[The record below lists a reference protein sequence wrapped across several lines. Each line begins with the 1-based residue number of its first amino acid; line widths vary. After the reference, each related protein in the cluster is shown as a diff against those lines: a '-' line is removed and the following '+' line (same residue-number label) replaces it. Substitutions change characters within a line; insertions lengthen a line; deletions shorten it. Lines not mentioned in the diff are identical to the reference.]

1 MHNKTAL
8 IHWLII
14 ENPDNLAP
22 EECGPKIGSFDY
34 QKKSSTLKQADIM
47 YMFNKAFKIDCC
59 GTSKP
64 LPPTPS
70 TSAMK
75 TQENMEEDST
85 DSEPADERDIQM
97 EHSSD

>member
-1 MHNKTAL
+1 
-8 IHWLII
+8 
-14 ENPDNLAP
+14 
-22 EECGPKIGSFDY
+22 
-34 QKKSSTLKQADIM
+34 M

-59 GTSKP
+59 GTSRS
-64 LPPTPS
+64 LPPTPL

-85 DSEPADERDIQM
+85 DSEPADESDIQM

>member
-1 MHNKTAL
+1 
-8 IHWLII
+8 
-14 ENPDNLAP
+14 
-22 EECGPKIGSFDY
+22 
-34 QKKSSTLKQADIM
+34 M